1 MKKNI
6 GKMVALYPMPVV
18 VVGAFVED
26 KPNWMLVAHTGII
39 GHDKM
44 MISSAAPHYT
54 NRGIALGS
62 MISLNVLDRP
72 LLAKADKA
80 GSVSGSKE
88 DKSELFSWDAG
99 DHGAP
104 LIADAKLSMEC
115 KVMDIYESEGFHN
128 YILQPAAVYAE
139 DSIINDRGRID
150 YEKLSPVLFD
160 MPNYEYLE
168 TGKVIGRCLSF
179 SGREA

>member
-18 VVGAFVED
+18 VVGTFVEN

-39 GHDKM
+39 GHDRM
-44 MISSAAPHYT
+44 MISSAVPHYT
-54 NRGIALGS
+54 NRGISPGS
-62 MISLNVLDRP
+62 MISLNLIDRP

-80 GSVSGSKE
+80 GSVSGSRE
-88 DKSELFSWDAG
+88 DKSELFSWNAG
-99 DHGAP
+99 DYGAP
-104 LIADAKLSMEC
+104 LITDSKLSMEC
-115 KVMDIYESEGFHN
+115 KVVDIYESDGFHN
-128 YILQPAAVYAE
+128 YILQPVAVYAE

-150 YEKLSPVLFD
+150 YGKLSPVLFD

-179 SGREA
+179 LGNEE